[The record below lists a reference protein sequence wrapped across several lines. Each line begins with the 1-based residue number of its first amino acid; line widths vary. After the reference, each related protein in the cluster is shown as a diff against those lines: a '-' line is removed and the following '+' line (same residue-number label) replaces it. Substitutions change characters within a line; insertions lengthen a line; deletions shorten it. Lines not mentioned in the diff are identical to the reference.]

1 MDPQCLAKQ
10 LLLLAPEP
18 ESVLGIHSDSF
29 MLIGW

>member
-10 LLLLAPEP
+10 LLLAPEP